1 MWASALLCSASS
13 SACRDP
19 GPRSW
24 ARSATQIYEDQT
36 TYRQLSSIANIKIF
50 RFKSSLYYANIDYFK
65 TVLYQKTGLNPIL
78 LAARHQRVESQANAD
93 TGNGERFFGTGFDC
107 LKPAKTRAE
116 KSPPDVCPP
125 SVDTHTLIIDCGA
138 MQFIDT
144 VGFSMLKD
152 THHDNKEIGV
162 QVLLANCSPSIR
174 HSVLMQRR
182 LLSSGIRCIKRAGR
196 KRMRSWTLKT
206 HTSRRLCRPV
216 HEEWFLMRVGLVC
229 ASEQFQFSCEQSMK
243 KD

>member
-1 MWASALLCSASS
+1 Q
-13 SACRDP
+13 
-19 GPRSW
+19 GQQHRSM
-24 ARSATQIYEDQT
+24 RT
-36 TYRQLSSIANIKIF
+36 RPP
-50 RFKSSLYYANIDYFK
+50 
-65 TVLYQKTGLNPIL
+65 TGN
-78 LAARHQRVESQANAD
+78 SANAD

-182 LLSSGIRCIKRAGR
+182 LLSSGIRSASLTEQCVRWK
-196 KRMRSWTLKT
+196 SQQ
-206 HTSRRLCRPV
+206 RLCTGLWR
-216 HEEWFLMRVGLVC
+216 EAWGGGAGLMQEKREVQKLGSL
-229 ASEQFQFSCEQSMK
+229 
-243 KD
+243 KDKDGAC